1 MSWKHRHRS
10 FYTEAW
16 PEPEDPE
23 LDPKRTALLVVDVQN
38 VYLDLPDPAT
48 FDSDELARHRAWAPF
63 FARMRDVVVPNV
75 VRLLAR
81 FRGADLE
88 VAYVRV
94 GSWREDG
101 CDRPRARRAG
111 GNAPLLATEPAAQI
125 PDLVAPLPGE
135 FVATKTGDSALAG
148 TGLCLALRT
157 LGVTDVVVAGVLT
170 DQCISS
176 TVRGLADENFRIILV
191 EDACAAGTDEIHASE
206 LATLNLVYC
215 RVMETQELLPFLPS

>member
-16 PEPEDPE
+16 AEPEDPE
-23 LDPKRTALLVVDVQN
+23 LDPRRTALLVVDVQN

-48 FDSDELARHRAWAPF
+48 FDADELARHRAWAPF

-81 FRGADLE
+81 FRAADLE
-88 VAYVRV
+88 VACVRI
-94 GSWREDG
+94 GSRREDG
-101 CDRPRARRAG
+101 RDRPRARRSG
-111 GNAPLLATEPAAQI
+111 GSVPLLADEPAARI
-125 PDLVAPLPGE
+125 ADAVAPLPGE
-135 FVATKTGDSALAG
+135 FVASRTGDSALSG

-157 LGVTDVVVAGVLT
+157 LGITDVVVTGVLT

-176 TVRGLADENFRIILV
+176 TVRALADEDFSVILV
-191 EDACAAGTDEIHASE
+191 EDACAAGTDAIHVAE
-206 LATLNLVYC
+206 LATLNRVFCLV
-215 RVMETQELLPFLPS
+215 MQTDELLPLLPS